1 MLYICGTPIGNIED
15 ITIRVLNILKSVDII
30 ACEDTRQTLKLLNK
44 YEIKATLTSYHEHNK
59 EEKGLRLIE
68 KLREGADIALVSDA
82 GMPGISDP
90 GELLIKQCIEEDIPY
105 TVVPGATAAVTA
117 LVLSGFSSRSYCFEG
132 FLPKNKKYREHILN
146 RLLSEERTSILYE
159 APHHLCDTLKELA
172 DIMGQRRAVCAREL
186 TKKHETLTRGT
197 LSELYDY
204 FSRNEPRGE
213 FVIVIEGA
221 ELSETEGDTDILSLF
236 SGYISK
242 GMSEKDAMKQTAKDM
257 GVGKREVYA
266 AVKLG
271 NENDL

>member
-132 FLPKNKKYREHILN
+132 FLPKNKKYREHIFN

>member
-68 KLREGADIALVSDA
+68 KLREGANIALVSDA

-221 ELSETEGDTDILSLF
+221 ELSGTEGDTDILSLF